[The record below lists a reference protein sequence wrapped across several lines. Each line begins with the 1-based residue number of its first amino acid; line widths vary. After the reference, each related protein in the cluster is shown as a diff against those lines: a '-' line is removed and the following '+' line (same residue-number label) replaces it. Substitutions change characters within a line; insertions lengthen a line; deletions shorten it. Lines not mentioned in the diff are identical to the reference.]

1 MSIKRLH
8 LTLFANRD
16 ADLIALSLC
25 DGIKIGTVIKRAL
38 ILFINNEPFKINIPE
53 QIPSIPKDVSRKDVI
68 IVFNLENEKERNVIK
83 FLDACKSREKFNVIK
98 MIVRKYFST
107 VLLTPFLEENGKE
120 MLKKILENQN
130 DNIETPV
137 KEIQNDDATNKKLLL
152 EIRALLQ
159 NKAIQNLPTQ
169 QEVKEVEQ
177 IKEAPK
183 KKIII
188 DTAATKT
195 QTNEDVENIEEND
208 SFDLWSSID
217 KMMTF

>member
-1 MSIKRLH
+1 
-8 LTLFANRD
+8 
-16 ADLIALSLC
+16 
-25 DGIKIGTVIKRAL
+25 
-38 ILFINNEPFKINIPE
+38 
-53 QIPSIPKDVSRKDVI
+53 
-68 IVFNLENEKERNVIK
+68 
-83 FLDACKSREKFNVIK
+83 
-98 MIVRKYFST
+98 
-107 VLLTPFLEENGKE
+107 
-120 MLKKILENQN
+120 MLKKILEKQN

-137 KEIQNDDATNKKLLL
+137 EEIQNDDATNKKLLL

-169 QEVKEVEQ
+169 QEIKEVEQ

-188 DTAATKT
+188 DTVATKT
-195 QTNEDVENIEEND
+195 QTNEDVENVEEND